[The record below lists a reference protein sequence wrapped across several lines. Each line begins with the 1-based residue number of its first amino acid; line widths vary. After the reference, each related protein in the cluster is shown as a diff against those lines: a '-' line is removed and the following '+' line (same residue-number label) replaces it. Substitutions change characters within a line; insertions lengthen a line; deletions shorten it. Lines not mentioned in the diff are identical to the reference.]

1 MARGPTERET
11 FEPDLR
17 RGRKAAVGVS
27 VGGPPGGRGHSEQA
41 HRSWGAAHLT
51 FEGLEWGEG
60 SIALVVKSHVLKQET
75 DTGLVPVSGRSPGE
89 GNSKPFQY
97 SCLEYSMDRGP
108 WRLQSMGSQRG
119 T

>member
-60 SIALVVKSHVLKQET
+60 
-75 DTGLVPVSGRSPGE
+75 
-89 GNSKPFQY
+89 FQVA
-97 SCLEYSMDRGP
+97 
-108 WRLQSMGSQRG
+108 Q
-119 T
+119 